1 MLRSDIRIFVN
12 DLHHLPICKF
22 AHLQIEHMN
31 LCIDQGNSRTK
42 VALMTDEGRMVKHF
56 VYKSFHSADIERL
69 FALYKITDSIIS
81 SVVNIEPAI
90 VNSLHRLSEHFI
102 LFDHNTPVPI
112 RNCYDTPETLGQDRL
127 AAAVGAA
134 ALCPQENLL
143 IIDSGSAITYDF
155 VSAAGEFLGGNIAPG
170 IRMRTTVL
178 KQMTKKLPLVET
190 DENELIPLFGKNTR
204 DAISAGVIR
213 GVAYEVKGYMRTLS
227 ERCDHFRTF
236 LTGGNA
242 AYILNNA
249 QCTMHDAQCCAT
261 TPPSPSIRK
270 DVNNVPSAIR
280 YEKHLVLVGLNTILT
295 YNKTLRCK

>member
-1 MLRSDIRIFVN
+1 
-12 DLHHLPICKF
+12 
-22 AHLQIEHMN
+22 MN

-90 VNSLHRLSEHFI
+90 VNSLHRLSEQFI

-155 VSAAGEFLGGNIAPG
+155 VSAEGKFLGGNIAPG

-227 ERCDHFRTF
+227 ERCDHFQTF

-249 QCTMHDAQCCAT
+249 QCTMHNEIS
-261 TPPSPSIRK
+261 PSPSIAPHCALLTGTLQPEGMSSSLRGG
-270 DVNNVPSAIR
+270 VSQSAIR

-295 YNKTLRCK
+295 YNKTLRNK